1 MMRLRRKAA
10 LLVVL
15 FLLTSAATV
24 HAECAWV
31 LWTEKGTG
39 SWPEGTGLC
48 ECSLAHVEPGLSML
62 KSS

>member
-1 MMRLRRKAA
+1 MQLAHGIS
-10 LLVVL
+10 LLVAL
-15 FLLTSAATV
+15 SLLTSAATA

-31 LWTEKGTG
+31 LWTERGTG
-39 SWPEGTGLC
+39 SWPEGPGLC

>member
-1 MMRLRRKAA
+1 MQLARRISLARR
-10 LLVVL
+10 VL
-15 FLLTSAATV
+15 LLTSAATA

-31 LWTEKGTG
+31 LWTERGTG
-39 SWPEGTGLC
+39 SWPEGIGLC